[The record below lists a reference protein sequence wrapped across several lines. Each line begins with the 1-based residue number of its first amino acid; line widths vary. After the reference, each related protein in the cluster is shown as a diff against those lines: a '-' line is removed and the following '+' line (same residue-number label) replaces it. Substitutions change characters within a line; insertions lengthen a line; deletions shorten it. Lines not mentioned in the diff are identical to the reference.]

1 MPACLRPGG
10 KIKELHENIFGLL
23 NEKSKQK
30 KKEKSKKK
38 KY

>member
-23 NEKSKQK
+23 NEDKKSQ
-30 KKEKSKKK
+30 KSKKK
-38 KY
+38 KK